1 LGKCQGW
8 AKVRFRVK
16 VRVEVMSKVAWF
28 LAMKDK
34 RLDSHLFS
42 NPTPNLNP
50 YNNLDLNLTFTITL
64 TLGLSD
70 SNGFPCL
77 SGYILAQLH

>member
-1 LGKCQGW
+1 MVRVW
-8 AKVRFRVK
+8 VSVRVRVKVRFRVN

-50 YNNLDLNLTFTITL
+50 YNNLYLT
-64 TLGLSD
+64 
-70 SNGFPCL
+70 
-77 SGYILAQLH
+77 